1 MSSPTRTAFPIA
13 CLFVACFAVS
23 AVHASPILQ
32 LYLEG
37 GTYNFASESWEASG
51 TLTLWAIAA
60 EPVYD
65 VRLAIAYDS
74 AFDPL
79 ITLTPTSAGTPDPAA
94 LQTVADGSTPLLGG
108 GAPLPSH
115 GMYGDGTTWQEFA
128 LGDMLGTDDPIGD
141 FIGDFPTEF
150 PHLGQINRYEIGVVG
165 DFSSLHF
172 DLYDHVFAGNH
183 ALYVKAPFSHDADG
197 FPPVVPEPATWMLF
211 SLGAMSA
218 LWLRRR
224 RQVA

>member
-1 MSSPTRTAFPIA
+1 MRSPTRTAFPIV
-13 CLFVACFAVS
+13 CLLVACFAVS

-51 TLTLWAIAA
+51 PLTLWAIAA

-65 VRLAIAYDS
+65 VRLAIAYES
-74 AFDPL
+74 EIGPT
-79 ITLTPTSAGTPDPAA
+79 ITLIPTSPSTPVPAA
-94 LQTVADGSTPLLGG
+94 LQTVTDGSAPLLGG
-108 GAPLPSH
+108 GEPLPSH
-115 GMYGDGTTWQEFA
+115 GVYGDGTTWQEFS

-150 PHLGQINRYEIGVVG
+150 PHFGQINKYEIGADG
-165 DFSSLHF
+165 IASLHF

-197 FPPVVPEPATWMLF
+197 FPPVVPEPATWLLF
-211 SLGAMSA
+211 GTGALSA